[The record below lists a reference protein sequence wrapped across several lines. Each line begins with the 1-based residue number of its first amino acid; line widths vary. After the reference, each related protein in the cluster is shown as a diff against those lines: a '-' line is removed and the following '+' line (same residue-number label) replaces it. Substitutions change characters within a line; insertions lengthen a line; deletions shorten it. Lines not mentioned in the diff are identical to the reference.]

1 MLHYVI
7 YDLGMEYDPYC
18 RLFVQSGV
26 ADQFGSSAPC
36 DRAGLHERPR
46 SL

>member
-1 MLHYVI
+1 MTHAYSGLYIENAQHVFAHMLHYVI

-26 ADQFGSSAPC
+26 AD
-36 DRAGLHERPR
+36 
-46 SL
+46 